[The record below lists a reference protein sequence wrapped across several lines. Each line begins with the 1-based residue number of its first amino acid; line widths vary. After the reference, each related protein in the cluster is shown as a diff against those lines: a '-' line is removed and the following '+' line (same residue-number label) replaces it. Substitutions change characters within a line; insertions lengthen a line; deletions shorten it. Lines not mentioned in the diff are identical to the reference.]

1 MYVFGGVIG
10 GDADNLNFFQL
21 DLNKKVWKKL
31 KSAVIDFIIL
41 RMKCL
46 ELEMIIVAQSVMGKC
61 TSLEDL

>member
-31 KSAVIDFIIL
+31 KSAVIDL
-41 RMKCL
+41 
-46 ELEMIIVAQSVMGKC
+46 
-61 TSLEDL
+61 